1 MSPPRRPAGAAD
13 YGAGPMTTMLLV
25 RHGQS
30 EWNAVGRW
38 QGQADPPLSDLGR
51 RQALNAAPRI
61 GSVDVIV
68 SSDLQR
74 ALETAQIMSTSL
86 GVGPVVV
93 EPGLRERDAGAW
105 SGLTAEQIDA
115 GWPGFREDGR
125 RPEGWESDAD
135 LLLRV
140 GAALDRIDREYAGAD
155 ILVVTHGGVVYA
167 LELLHGLEFVRL
179 PNLAGRALI
188 HDGEGVTLGE
198 RVLLVDDDDITTVPA
213 QI

>member
-1 MSPPRRPAGAAD
+1 MASPSGTPPDAGRARPIRRCRISG
-13 YGAGPMTTMLLV
+13 
-25 RHGQS
+25 RHQS
-30 EWNAVGRW
+30 F
-38 QGQADPPLSDLGR
+38 
-51 RQALNAAPRI
+51 NAAPRL

-68 SSDLQR
+68 SSDLRR
-74 ALETAQIMSTSL
+74 AVETAQIMSAAL

-93 EPGLRERDAGAW
+93 EPDLRERDAGAW
-105 SGLTAEQIDA
+105 SGLTGEQIDA

-125 RPEGWESDAD
+125 RPEGWEPDAD
-135 LLLRV
+135 LLVRV
-140 GAALDRIDREYAGAD
+140 LAALGRIQEEYDGAE

-167 LELLHGLEFVRL
+167 LETLHGLGFQKL

-188 HDGEGVTLGE
+188 HHGPGITLGE